1 MVRGGDA
8 TSSAPF
14 SEAPNFAAVAGSS
27 LDNQGTLKADTPS
40 AGAIAEPGE
49 VDSWS
54 FTVAAGQI
62 MTLGVSAIDADD
74 FHPYVELVAPDG
86 SLLAFVP
93 GADGEAWLDGIR
105 FAATGEYRLRVRSF
119 DALDRGGYAIE
130 LIDEDADYIFPL
142 TDAMPG
148 EEEIPVGGAVFA
160 SLDAAQPADWKFT
173 AAADDVISLGAE
185 SYIFAPFDLFIDL
198 IGPDGESLGRD
209 GSVGSGGGWLDDVR
223 LRESGVYTIR
233 ISTLGDTGG
242 IYGIFVELSE
252 AADAAASSTPQPDG
266 QPGVTTSGTQGTAM
280 SQALLSALSSIGGS
294 QPRAVVGSEGA
305 IFFIPFDTAR
315 TFAWNLDATKANTV
329 EFLWKVEF
337 ELSET
342 TFTLAMTRAKQ
353 GDESAQSGTFAQL
366 VDASA
371 VALRRKAASGNS
383 TVLRDAGP
391 LIAIAVDDG
400 IVLAVADAQYVSAL
414 RQQRPDQVRL
424 AVSGTLQTPAQ
435 TVVDVV
441 YVESLAALSSQAA
454 SSTPTATAT
463 ATPRATATPTA
474 VTFGGATEAGAP
486 AVTSGA
492 AVVAN
497 NEVRFLFALDPNQTF
512 TWNAASTA
520 NNSVDLMWIVE
531 LPLNDTTYEFRLMHI
546 KRGGSSPTSG
556 SFEAFLEEAQLNVW
570 EQKGEDRTTQVRTTR
585 IEASIVSAGLQ
596 LVLGDPTSV
605 RLMREQRPVTL
616 TLIAAGSAQPRRV
629 VVVTVEYQDSG
640 AP

>member
-1 MVRGGDA
+1 M
-8 TSSAPF
+8 
-14 SEAPNFAAVAGSS
+14 
-27 LDNQGTLKADTPS
+27 
-40 AGAIAEPGE
+40 
-49 VDSWS
+49 
-54 FTVAAGQI
+54 
-62 MTLGVSAIDADD
+62 
-74 FHPYVELVAPDG
+74 
-86 SLLAFVP
+86 
-93 GADGEAWLDGIR
+93 
-105 FAATGEYRLRVRSF
+105 
-119 DALDRGGYAIE
+119 
-130 LIDEDADYIFPL
+130 
-142 TDAMPG
+142 
-148 EEEIPVGGAVFA
+148 
-160 SLDAAQPADWKFT
+160 
-173 AAADDVISLGAE
+173 
-185 SYIFAPFDLFIDL
+185 
-198 IGPDGESLGRD
+198 
-209 GSVGSGGGWLDDVR
+209 
-223 LRESGVYTIR
+223 
-233 ISTLGDTGG
+233 
-242 IYGIFVELSE
+242 
-252 AADAAASSTPQPDG
+252 
-266 QPGVTTSGTQGTAM
+266 
-280 SQALLSALSSIGGS
+280 
-294 QPRAVVGSEGA
+294 
-305 IFFIPFDTAR
+305 
-315 TFAWNLDATKANTV
+315 
-329 EFLWKVEF
+329 EF

-353 GDESAQSGTFAQL
+353 VDESAQSGTFAQL

-454 SSTPTATAT
+454 SPTPTATAT

-474 VTFGGATEAGAP
+474 VTSGGATEAGAP

-497 NEVRFLFALDPNQTF
+497 NEVRFLFALDPGQTF

-570 EQKGEDRTTQVRTTR
+570 EQKGEGRTTQVRTTR
-585 IEASIVSAGLQ
+585 IKASIVSAGLQ
-596 LVLGDPTSV
+596 LVPGDPTSV

-616 TLIAAGSAQPRRV
+616 RMIAAGNAQPRRV
-629 VVVTVEYQDSG
+629 VVVTVVYQDSG